1 MITPP
6 PSGAHGWRGLVVD
19 ERSAGWRIDV
29 YLARRFPAW
38 SRTSIARYI
47 KEGVILS
54 EERRLKPS
62 STLNLGERIRLYVP
76 GLAPATPPPPLP
88 PVLYEDDR
96 IIAFDKPAGLLMHPS
111 GQTWAW
117 ALIGLARQA
126 RPGARLDL
134 VHRLDR
140 ETSGAVVLTKDSE
153 MNAFLKKA
161 FHDHKAHKTYHALA
175 RGVVPWDK
183 VEVDSPIGSALVS
196 EVRLRQGVRPDG
208 QTARTTFRALE
219 RLEGHTLVACHLHTG
234 RTHQIRV
241 HLEHLGFPL
250 LGDKLYG
257 QPDEV
262 FLRYLD
268 HGADEAVRA
277 AVGFPR
283 QALHAA
289 RLILPLP
296 GGGEL
301 RLNAPLPADMA
312 AILRGEPVAW
322 PDAPEVEEIAGS
334 GDDEEE

>member
-1 MITPP
+1 M
-6 PSGAHGWRGLVVD
+6 VD
-19 ERSAGWRIDV
+19 ERSAGWRIDA
-29 YLARRFPAW
+29 YLARRFPNW
-38 SRTSIARYI
+38 SRTTLAGHI
-47 KEGVILS
+47 KEGTICS
-54 EERRLKPS
+54 EDRRLKPS
-62 STLNLGERIRLYVP
+62 STLKLGERIRLYVP

-88 PVLYEDDR
+88 PVLFEDDR
-96 IIAFDKPAGLLMHPS
+96 LIAFDKPAGLLMHPA

-126 RPGARLDL
+126 RPGAHMDL

-140 ETSGAVVLTKDSE
+140 ETSGAVVLTKDHE

-161 FHDHKAHKTYHALA
+161 FHDHKAHKTYHALV

-183 VEVDSPIGSALVS
+183 QEVVAPLGPALQS

-208 QTARTTFRALE
+208 STAHTTFRVLE
-219 RLEGHTLVACHLHTG
+219 RLEQHTLVACHLHTG

-257 QPDEV
+257 HKDEV
-262 FLRYLD
+262 FLAYLED
-268 HGADEAVRA
+268 CSAPLVRA
-277 AVGFPR
+277 AAGFPR

-301 RLNAPLPADMA
+301 RLQSPLPPDMA
-312 AILRGEPVAW
+312 AIVAGEAPVW
-322 PDAPEVEEIAGS
+322 PDDPALDLSMEENADS
-334 GDDEEE
+334 GDDSEE